1 MRADAMALTPD
12 QVRSFRD
19 DGFLHLRGFLPDE
32 LVARLRAACLDHFG
46 VGPDLPRSFFR
57 RELDVGK
64 KIPALE
70 WLVRHP
76 PALDVGRELLGGSV
90 LYTYE
95 SAAHLGTGC
104 RYWHKD
110 ARDTW
115 NAEGSDWTEDYRVV
129 FFGYYL
135 SGHLGRSGGLS
146 LRRGSHRIK
155 DLRGGDLVTL
165 ETGPGDLVVFDCRL
179 THAGNTLRL
188 RPVFRWI
195 PRSLVMPAPQSGASS
210 GLPRLQLLVQT
221 ALLRCPWLFLPAP
234 RDRMA
239 IFLAYGGDDAH
250 TRGFF
255 TWLRGS
261 KGYEHLLAYDEPARM

>member
-1 MRADAMALTPD
+1 MALTPEE
-12 QVRSFRD
+12 VRSFRD
-19 DGFLHLRGFLPDE
+19 DGFLHLRGFLPPE
-32 LVARLRAACLDHFG
+32 LVSRLRSICLEHFG
-46 VGPDLPRSFFR
+46 VTSGVPRSFFR

-64 KIPALE
+64 RIPAAQ
-70 WLVRHP
+70 WLITHP
-76 PALDVGRELLGGSV
+76 PALAVARELLGENV

-95 SAAHLGTGC
+95 GAAHLGTGC

-115 NAEGSDWTEDYRVV
+115 NAEGSDWADDYRVV

-135 SGHLGRSGGLS
+135 SDHVGSSGGLS

-155 DLRGGDLVTL
+155 DLCGGELVTL
-165 ETGPGDLVVFDCRL
+165 ETGPGDLVIFDCRL

-188 RPVFRWI
+188 KPAFLWI
-195 PRSLVMPAPQSGASS
+195 PRELVMPVPRQPGPG
-210 GLPRLQLLVQT
+210 GLPRLQMLAQAV
-221 ALLRCPWLFLPAP
+221 LLRCPWLFRQAP

-239 IFLAYGGDDAH
+239 IFLAYGSDDAH

-255 TWLRGS
+255 TWLRGA
-261 KGYEHLLAYDEPARM
+261 KGYEYLLAYDEPARV